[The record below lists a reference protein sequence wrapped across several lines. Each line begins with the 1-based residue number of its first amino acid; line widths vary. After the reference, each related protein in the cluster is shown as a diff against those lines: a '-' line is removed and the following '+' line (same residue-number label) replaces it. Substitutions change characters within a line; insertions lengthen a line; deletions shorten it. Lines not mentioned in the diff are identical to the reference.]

1 MENGAMTQQQAS
13 STQVREQMQ
22 KYVLRQRK
30 THPVAVTLV
39 FLLLVTAI
47 YAGAAWLEMTQPFPG
62 AVLGMRG

>member
-1 MENGAMTQQQAS
+1 MTQQQAS
-13 STQVREQMQ
+13 STQVQKQIQRHMQ
-22 KYVLRQRK
+22 KQRK
-30 THPVAVTLV
+30 SHPVAVTLA

>member
-1 MENGAMTQQQAS
+1 MEDGAMTQQQAS

>member
-1 MENGAMTQQQAS
+1 MTQQQAS

>member
-1 MENGAMTQQQAS
+1 MTQQQATD
-13 STQVREQMQ
+13 TQGQAQAQMQ
-22 KYVLRQRK
+22 MHAQGQRK